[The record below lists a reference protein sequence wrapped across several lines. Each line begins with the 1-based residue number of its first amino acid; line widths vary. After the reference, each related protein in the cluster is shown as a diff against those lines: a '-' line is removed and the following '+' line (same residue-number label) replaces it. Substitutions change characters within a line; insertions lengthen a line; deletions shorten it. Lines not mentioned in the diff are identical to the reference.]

1 MCSSDLGSI
10 VYCGLALVAAA
21 KYLATRR
28 HAPSASPAEG
38 VSILKPLSG
47 LDLGLEGNL
56 RTFFEQDYPD
66 FEILFAVRR
75 DDDPAIAVVRKLQSE
90 YPQVSS
96 RLFVTGEPPYPNA
109 KVFSLHT
116 MMQQAAHDL
125 CVMSD
130 SDIRVT
136 SSLLQ
141 TVAAEFRDP
150 SLGLSTCPYR
160 AVAGQSFW
168 SQLEATGM
176 NTDFLSGILLARMI
190 EGMKFAVGPK
200 IGRAHV

>member
-1 MCSSDLGSI
+1 MTCTIGINSRVPRYAEELILAILCLLLLAGSI

-28 HAPSASPAEG
+28 HAPSESPSEG

-90 YPQVSS
+90 YPQVAS

-150 SLGLSTCPYR
+150 SLGLSTR
-160 AVAGQSFW
+160 SEEHTSELQS
-168 SQLEATGM
+168 
-176 NTDFLSGILLARMI
+176 
-190 EGMKFAVGPK
+190 
-200 IGRAHV
+200 H